1 MHTCELPAQ
10 ITGKEVGQ
18 WHYLES
24 IGHRLRAQW
33 GTAARLAR
41 WAPNLLKALQWLPL
55 GSSAQS
61 PKSQGAHACP
71 SLWALNQ
78 ASRPFTTHT
87 YYRSLHAPHS
97 HSAAPLQILS
107 FLSNMSFFYSIS
119 LSASLSSS
127 HVLWEAFVNSFGWL
141 RDNFSTVTGVFI
153 QFNQ

>member
-10 ITGKEVGQ
+10 VTGKEVGQ
-18 WHYLES
+18 GHYLES
-24 IGHRLRAQW
+24 TGHRLRAQW
-33 GTAARLAR
+33 V
-41 WAPNLLKALQWLPL
+41 LLPVSHAEPRTCWKSFSGFLSVPQP
-55 GSSAQS
+55 
-61 PKSQGAHACP
+61 PKCQGAHACP
-71 SLWALNQ
+71 SLWALTQ
-78 ASRPFTTHT
+78 ASRPFITHT

-107 FLSNMSFFYSIS
+107 FLSNRSFFYSIS